1 MTIRRILVPLDGSR
15 LAESALRT
23 AASVAQTMHAQVLLL
38 HVLEQDP
45 PPSVHGEPHLA
56 TARDAAEYLDRHAE
70 VLRNEGIDVESHVHE
85 RAVRNVAAA
94 VDQHTHELGA
104 DLIAMC
110 AHGRANPR
118 ERLLGTI
125 AERILRGG
133 SIPILLRTVRQ
144 PQSAP
149 FTLQTLLV
157 PLDFR
162 HDVDAALDAAR
173 TFATAYGAS
182 ITLLTVPED
191 GSPAASRLLPG
202 ASALA
207 REFDEVDAQEQIEAL
222 AARLRS
228 ERFDARALLAEDEPS
243 EAIAAARESLPAELI
258 VLVTDVHGGLASW
271 YDPSTGQ
278 RLLAMPDLTL
288 LLIKEL

>member
-1 MTIRRILVPLDGSR
+1 MTITRVLVPLDGSR
-15 LAESALRT
+15 LAESALPA
-23 AASVAQTMHAQVLLL
+23 AASVAETMHAQVLLL

-56 TARDAAEYLDRHAE
+56 SVDDADEYLGRLAE
-70 VLRNEGIDVESHVHE
+70 VLRRDGIEVESHVHE
-85 RAVRNVAAA
+85 RPVRDVAAA
-94 VDQHTHELGA
+94 VDQHTHELAA

-144 PQSAP
+144 PHEAP
-149 FTLQTLLV
+149 FTLRNLLV
-157 PLDFR
+157 PVDFR

-173 TFATAYGAS
+173 TFARAYGARV
-182 ITLLTVPED
+182 TLLTVPED
-191 GSPAASRLLPG
+191 GPPAASRLLPG

-207 REFDEVDAQEQIEAL
+207 REFDEVDAQQQIDAL
-222 AARLRS
+222 AERLRA
-228 ERFDARALLAEDEPS
+228 ERFDARALLAENEPS
-243 EAIAAARESLPAELI
+243 DAIAAARESLPAELI
-258 VLVTDVHGGLASW
+258 ILVTDVHGGLASW